1 MIPDV
6 LVTEPTGFDR
16 DSESGGTGHSG
27 VVDSFTGSGTTST
40 KRPSDAF
47 IGTVIGLMIVLC
59 VPIDYLHSE
68 EELMVWLF
76 LFSGLGAV
84 IGTIIGI
91 LRHRPT

>member
-27 VVDSFTGSGTTST
+27 VVDSCTGSGTTST

-59 VPIDYLHSE
+59 VPSDRPDTPNT
-68 EELMVWLF
+68 F
-76 LFSGLGAV
+76 QAV
-84 IGTIIGI
+84 ILTWDWHTEG
-91 LRHRPT
+91 